1 MKVYDVAIIGGGLCG
16 VACAIKLASNGK
28 KVIIIERRPALGWE
42 STYACQHNFNG
53 TSNTIAQTIIKKLN
67 SVGGFRNNITDS
79 PILEIVLD
87 RLVKDMGINL
97 LLYSYPVRMIYE
109 GNTAYGVV
117 IGNKSG
123 EHIIHAKIIVDATEE
138 AILWR
143 QTLQTSLYN
152 LPSARQSVFFNHI
165 EGNLDLPLGL
175 GDGITLYPSL
185 WKDEVRAE
193 FLVESYDPLSARR
206 KIPQIIGQIREEV
219 PQLKEA
225 LVSHTGN
232 EPFPEKPI
240 INNGNIEHPNIRNF
254 FGADIWSEDIDN
266 TPIGRLNLG
275 EKAGDIISK
284 CDIKEI
290 SISDIMTGSYFDQ
303 SAGAVSDV
311 IVVGGGTGGAI
322 AAIAAGREGVKTEL
336 IEASPILGG
345 IGTGGAIHSYYYGV
359 DGGIQDEISE
369 KVNEM
374 SPLFLGKWKVNGFH
388 PEVKKII
395 LQQLLESAGVDI
407 KLNTVVSGVLFKD
420 SNKKSETSEVKS
432 IAIMDNKKRV
442 RELSGIIA
450 VGPMGLSIHNA
461 KVFIDSTG
469 DGDIAVMAGAPF
481 QIGRERDNLMHAFSQ
496 PCGNLD
502 RNGNLSFMNF
512 DAGYVDPTDVED
524 LTRGRR
530 HGINLFWQDKFT
542 DETRLLYIAPIIG
555 IRQSRQI
562 IGDYQLTFDDE
573 ISGRRFDDVISYT
586 VAHYDNHGWDYE
598 NDSDS
603 AVLWVWVLGNWNKKI
618 GCEVP
623 YRCLLPQN
631 VEGLLLACRAISIT
645 YDAHMEFRMQKD
657 IQRIGEVAGIAAA
670 ISAKKGIYPRKIDI
684 RELQMILKE
693 RGLLDEKYRPQPAIS
708 ADKPLE
714 LPTTSELTPE
724 NVNEIVWVST
734 YKGPESTIALKGMLG
749 SSDPAIRFKIST
761 ALALHG
767 SNEGLAELIKCVE
780 NRVQEKDKANKTV
793 PMWQSAIPFL
803 GMAGDRSAIPVL
815 LNVLEDKESPLD
827 AIISAIRAL
836 ERIGDNSV
844 IPELYKL
851 LKREDLPFS
860 RVLQVS
866 SGRANPAIENAKWQ
880 IDLAIAETLS
890 KLGAPADDI
899 RKIIDP
905 YATDERAYVRRYAE
919 KLLKNLT

>member
-16 VACAIKLASNGK
+16 VACAIKLAYEGK

-42 STYACQHNFNG
+42 STYACQLDFSG
-53 TSNTIAQTIIKKLN
+53 TCNTVAQSIVEKLN
-67 SVGGFRNNITDS
+67 SVGGFKNNITDS

-87 RLVKDMGINL
+87 RFIKDMDISL

-109 GNTAYGVV
+109 DYIAYGVV

-123 EHIIHAKIIVDATEE
+123 ERIIHAGAIVDATEE
-138 AILWR
+138 AVLWR
-143 QTLQTSLYN
+143 QTLNTNHYN
-152 LPSARQSVFFNHI
+152 LTSAKQSIFFNHA
-165 EGNLDLPLGL
+165 EGNFDLPLNL
-175 GDGITLYPSL
+175 GDEIVLYPSI
-185 WKDEVRAE
+185 WKGEIRAE
-193 FLVESYDPLSARR
+193 FSVEKYDPLSARR
-206 KIPQIIGQIREEV
+206 MIPQIIRKIRDEV
-219 PQLKEA
+219 PQLKSA
-225 LVSHTGN
+225 LVTHTGN
-232 EPFPEKPI
+232 EPFPDKPI
-240 INNGNIEHPNIRNF
+240 ISNGNIEHPNIRNF
-254 FGADIWSEDIDN
+254 FGAGIWSAEVDN

-275 EKAGDIISK
+275 EKVGDIISK
-284 CDIKEI
+284 IDIKEI
-290 SISDIMTGSYFDQ
+290 SAEDIMTGSYFDQ
-303 SAGAVSDV
+303 TAGTLSDV

-322 AAIAAGREGVKTEL
+322 AAIASGREGVRTEL

-369 KVNEM
+369 KVNELT
-374 SPLFLGKWKVNGFH
+374 PLFLGKWKVTGFH
-388 PEVKKII
+388 PEAKKII
-395 LQQLLESAGVDI
+395 LQQMLENAGVDI
-407 KLNTVVSGVLFKD
+407 KLNTVVSGVLFRD
-420 SNKKSETSEVKS
+420 SNKESEISAEKS
-432 IAIMDNKKRV
+432 IAIMDDKKRI

-469 DGDIAVMAGAPF
+469 DGDVAVMAGAPF

-502 RNGNLSFMNF
+502 GNGNLSFMNF

-542 DETRLLYIAPIIG
+542 EETRLLYIAPIIG

-562 IGDYQLTFDDE
+562 IGDYQLTLEDE
-573 ISGRRFDDVISYT
+573 ISGRRFEDVISFT

-598 NDSDS
+598 NDSDD
-603 AVLWVWVLGNWNKKI
+603 AVLWVWILGNWGKKI

-631 VEGLLLACRAISIT
+631 VEGLLLACRAISLT

-670 ISAKKGIYPRKIDI
+670 ISAKKGIYPRKINVK
-684 RELQMILKE
+684 ELQAILKG

-708 ADKPLE
+708 ADRPLE
-714 LPTTSELTPE
+714 LPSATELNVE

-734 YKGPESTIALKGMLG
+734 YKGPESAVALKGLLG
-749 SSDPAIRFKIST
+749 SNDPVIRFKASA
-761 ALALHG
+761 ALAWHG

-803 GMAGDRSAIPVL
+803 GMAGDRSAIPAL
-815 LNVLEDKESPLD
+815 LSVLEDKDSPLD
-827 AIISAIRAL
+827 AIVGAIRAL

-851 LKREDLPFS
+851 LERENLPS
-860 RVLQVS
+860 TRVLQVS
-866 SGRANPAIENAKWQ
+866 TGRTTPAIENARWQ
-880 IDLAIAETLS
+880 IDLATAEALS
-890 KLGAPADDI
+890 KLGASSNDV

-905 YATDERAYVRRYAE
+905 YVTDDRAYVRRYAE
-919 KLLKNLT
+919 KLLKNLS